1 MKLVFGFVPALLGV
15 LSVLQMGF
23 NKKISQAWGLPSAVL
38 LNASVLLISATIVFF
53 AVLKSQP
60 EADLWKIHI
69 DWAEAK
75 WWFVLPGLMGLVL
88 VLGGPW
94 AVAKWGALNTFI
106 VLVGAQLI
114 TSLLWDL
121 KVEGL
126 ELNWQRIAGVALAW
140 AGVFLA
146 TLAR

>member
-1 MKLVFGFVPALLGV
+1 MKLLFGLVPAMLGV
-15 LSVLQMGF
+15 MSVLQMGL

-38 LNASVLLISATIVFF
+38 LNGTVLVVTATVVFVI
-53 AVLKSQP
+53 VLKTQP
-60 EADLWKIHI
+60 ETELWNIHI
-69 DWAEAK
+69 NWSEAK
-75 WWFVLPGLMGLVL
+75 WWFVLPGLMGLAL

-106 VLVGAQLI
+106 VLIGAQLM

-126 ELNWQRIAGVALAW
+126 ELSWQRVAGVALAW